1 MHSANSSSAAFPPEA
16 LRNINQ
22 SRLVT
27 VQRQLPP
34 IVSAANDLSYTL
46 CRMIELM
53 RGRQPT
59 VQKREED
66 GTYRSV
72 DVSELIASLR
82 EVKYE
87 LNNLEHQ
94 FRSLNIEFENLFRYQ
109 NEVHTEVSERVT
121 THTRANWYT
130 RQVNQAIARVQNL
143 SAQQAHVVRSAFDTI
158 DATRRLYRANA
169 PGLERTLL
177 NDLET
182 LNTL

>member
-1 MHSANSSSAAFPPEA
+1 MHSANSSFNALPPET

-27 VQRQLPP
+27 VQQHLPP

-59 VQKREED
+59 GQKREED

-72 DVSELIASLR
+72 DVNELMTSLR
-82 EVKYE
+82 AVKYA
-87 LNNLEHQ
+87 LNNLEEQ

-109 NEVHTEVSERVT
+109 DEVHTEGSGRVPMSI
-121 THTRANWYT
+121 RANWYT
-130 RQVNQAIARVQNL
+130 RRVNQAIARAQNL

-158 DATRRLYRANA
+158 DSTRRLYRANV
-169 PGLERTLL
+169 PGMERTLL

-182 LNTL
+182 LSTL